1 MKKTLF
7 AAIVAAMAFVG
18 CAQKSQS
25 DVQVAEGAS
34 VGASDIAF
42 VQVEAVLAQS
52 DLYLNEGKALEE
64 RTQKA
69 QQEWARKQQ
78 GLQYEMNQLQ
88 EKYQKGLITTLDAQ
102 KKQESL
108 QRRAANLE
116 NTIQQEGSALE
127 EENVVFSNRAQDLMR
142 RAVSQVNADKK
153 YKLIVNASALIDADT
168 TLDITSTVLEA
179 VNRLYAE
186 EKDAE

>member
-1 MKKTLF
+1 MKKILF
-7 AAIVAAMAFVG
+7 AAVVAAMAFVG
-18 CAQKSQS
+18 CAQKAQT
-25 DVQVAEGAS
+25 DVQTEQGAG

-52 DLYLNEGKALEE
+52 DLFINEGKALQE
-64 RTQKA
+64 RTEKA

-78 GLQYEMNQLQ
+78 SLQYEMNQLQ

-108 QRRAANLE
+108 QRRATNLE
-116 NTIQQEGSALE
+116 STIQQEGATLE
-127 EENVVFSNRAQDLMR
+127 EENIVFTNRAQDLMR
-142 RAVSQVNADKK
+142 RAVDEINSDKK
-153 YKLIVNASALIDADT
+153 YKLIINASALIDADT

-179 VNRLYAE
+179 VNRLYAA
-186 EKDAE
+186 EKENE